1 MDERG
6 DGCGDAVK
14 LRVATAILSIF
25 SWTYRATMS
34 VESTDE
40 MKEQISRERRA
51 CGLVGTGLQTTS
63 FGTCI
68 HDDQRKFSLWNEGNG

>member
-1 MDERG
+1 
-6 DGCGDAVK
+6 
-14 LRVATAILSIF
+14 
-25 SWTYRATMS
+25 MS

-68 HDDQRKFSLWNEGNG
+68 HDGQRKFSLWNEGNG